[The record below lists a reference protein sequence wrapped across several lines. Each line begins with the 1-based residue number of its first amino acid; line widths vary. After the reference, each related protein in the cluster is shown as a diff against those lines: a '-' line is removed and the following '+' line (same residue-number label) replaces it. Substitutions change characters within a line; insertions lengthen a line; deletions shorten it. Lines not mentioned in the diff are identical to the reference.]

1 MPSYSWNPG
10 YSAADSEP
18 LRRRAF
24 AGHEIPALRLKAV
37 RLLGDGGFLD
47 DVEAKTCFEDSRE

>member
-1 MPSYSWNPG
+1 MPSYSWNPRD
-10 YSAADSEP
+10 SAADSEP

-37 RLLGDGGFLD
+37 GLLGDGGFPD
-47 DVEAKTCFEDSRE
+47 DVEAKTCFEDGRE